1 MKELAIIMIV
11 LGLLTFG
18 YRLVYM
24 AVRITGKQ
32 RPTAEGSPH
41 RYAVMIAARNE
52 EKVIGNLIDSLK
64 KQDYPGE
71 PVDIYVVADNCTDST
86 ARVAKAHG
94 ARVFTRHDTAHATKG
109 YALEYLYNRLR
120 QESADYDGYFI
131 FDADNI
137 VDRRY
142 ISEMNKVFSGG
153 ADIVVGYR
161 NTKNFGES
169 WVSACSGIYYLYES
183 EFANRPRDLLGI
195 SCFLSG
201 TGCLFSREYLERS
214 GGWSWT
220 GLTEDLECTLNAVSQ
235 GEKIAYCHD
244 AVTYDEQ
251 PCRMSVSVT
260 QRIRWVRGYLEAVFA
275 NRQRIVSALFRRG
288 GFAVYDF
295 MMNFAPFIG
304 TLLVIALEVV
314 KVYLL
319 RAAGASPAQ
328 TAVAVLVDAAAL
340 YMGLYAMGAVTL
352 IVERNRIRCSGG
364 KLLLYSF
371 TFPLFML
378 SYLPVCVMAIVR
390 RPQWTHIAHNAVL
403 SIEELS

>member
-1 MKELAIIMIV
+1 M
-11 LGLLTFG
+11 
-18 YRLVYM
+18 
-24 AVRITGKQ
+24 
-32 RPTAEGSPH
+32 
-41 RYAVMIAARNE
+41 
-52 EKVIGNLIDSLK
+52 
-64 KQDYPGE
+64 
-71 PVDIYVVADNCTDST
+71 
-86 ARVAKAHG
+86 
-94 ARVFTRHDTAHATKG
+94 
-109 YALEYLYNRLR
+109 EYLYNKIR
-120 QESADYDGYFI
+120 QNGADYDGFFI
-131 FDADNI
+131 FDADNV
-137 VDRRY
+137 VDCRY
-142 ISEMNKVFSGG
+142 ISEMNKVFTGG
-153 ADIVVGYR
+153 ADIAVGYR

-169 WVSACSGIYYLYES
+169 WVSACCGIYYLYES
-183 EFANRPRDLLGI
+183 EFANRPRDLLGT

-214 GGWSWT
+214 GGWIWT
-220 GLTEDLECTLNAVSQ
+220 GLTEDLECTLNAVGQ

-260 QRIRWVRGYLEAVFA
+260 QRIRWVRGYIEAVFA
-275 NRQRIVSALFRRG
+275 NRQRMVSALFRRG

-304 TLLVIALEVV
+304 TLLGIALEVV

-328 TAVAVLVDAAAL
+328 TAVTVLVDAAAL

-352 IVERNRIRCSGG
+352 IVERKRIRCSGG